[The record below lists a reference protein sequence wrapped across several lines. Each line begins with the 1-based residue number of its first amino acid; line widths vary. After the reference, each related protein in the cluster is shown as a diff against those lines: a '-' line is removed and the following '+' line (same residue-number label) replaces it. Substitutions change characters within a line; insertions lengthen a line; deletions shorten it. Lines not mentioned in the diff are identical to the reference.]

1 MMSVHDALAVVLAQA
16 QTVGSE
22 TILLTAAL
30 HRILAVELQSPHDS
44 PPFHK
49 SLMDGFAVTTL
60 AAENSAPTPEQKFV
74 RLDVVETVTAGKM
87 PSKAVTVTTAVRIMT
102 GAPLPDGCDCIVP
115 VERTEFDEANPEFVK
130 IPREAFLVGAC
141 LMRQG
146 GAARKGSK
154 LIAAGT
160 LLQPQHIATLA
171 EFGHATV
178 PVFRRP
184 TVAVLA
190 TGDELISIEEPLHAG
205 AIRNSNEPMLT
216 AQAATCGAVPVSL
229 GVARDNIDEL
239 STRIQRGLQHDI
251 LLLSGGVSAGTLD
264 LVPQQLA
271 AAGVEKIFHGV
282 DMKPGKP
289 LWFGVRRRESR
300 TTLVFGLPGNPVSSL
315 VCFELFVRRALH
327 SMSGGNSQH
336 VRNITACLSESFT
349 VYGNRPVYQPVFVSV
364 DEGQLKVRPV
374 PWNGSSD
381 LKATVEANGMA
392 LFVSTH
398 GTYNVGNVVPVWI
411 WGDGRIG

>member
-1 MMSVHDALAVVLAQA
+1 
-16 QTVGSE
+16 
-22 TILLTAAL
+22 
-30 HRILAVELQSPHDS
+30 
-44 PPFHK
+44 
-49 SLMDGFAVTTL
+49 
-60 AAENSAPTPEQKFV
+60 
-74 RLDVVETVTAGKM
+74 
-87 PSKAVTVTTAVRIMT
+87 
-102 GAPLPDGCDCIVP
+102 
-115 VERTEFDEANPEFVK
+115 
-130 IPREAFLVGAC
+130 
-141 LMRQG
+141 MRQG

-154 LIAAGT
+154 LIAEGT

-171 EFGHATV
+171 EFGHANV

-184 TVAVLA
+184 SVAVLA
-190 TGDELISIEEPLHAG
+190 TGDELISVEEPLRPG

-216 AQAATCGAVPVSL
+216 ALSATCGAIPVSL

-239 STRIQRGLQHDI
+239 SMRIQEGLEHDI

-271 AAGVEKIFHGV
+271 AAGVEQLFHGV

-289 LWFGVRRRESR
+289 LWFGLRRSESR

-315 VCFELFVRRALH
+315 VCFELFVRRTLH
-327 SMSGGNSQH
+327 KMSGGNSRH
-336 VRNITACLSESFT
+336 VRNITAWLSEPCT
-349 VYGNRPVYQPVFVSV
+349 VYGNRPVYQPGFVSM
-364 DEGQLKVRPV
+364 DEGQLKIRPV

-392 LFVSTH
+392 LLSSTH
-398 GTYNVGNVVPVWI
+398 GPYRIGDVVPVWI